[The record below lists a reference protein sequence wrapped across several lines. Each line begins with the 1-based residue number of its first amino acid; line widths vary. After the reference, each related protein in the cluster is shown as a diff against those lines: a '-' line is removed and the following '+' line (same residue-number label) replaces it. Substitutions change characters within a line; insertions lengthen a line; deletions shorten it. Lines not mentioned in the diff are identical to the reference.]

1 MIFAEDVFL
10 ILVWI
15 SVLALVLAIL
25 AGIAE
30 IIERLRGK

>member
-1 MIFAEDVFL
+1 MTFSEDIFL

-15 SVLALVLAIL
+15 SVLALVLTIL